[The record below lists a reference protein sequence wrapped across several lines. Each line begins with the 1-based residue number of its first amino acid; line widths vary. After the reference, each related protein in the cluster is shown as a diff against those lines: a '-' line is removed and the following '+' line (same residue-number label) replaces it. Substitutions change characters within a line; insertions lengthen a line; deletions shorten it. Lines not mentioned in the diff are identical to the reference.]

1 MEKGENLS
9 EFRKV
14 LVIGYQ
20 LIPFAPFFL
29 EDSLGFSCFFPLNC
43 V

>member
-14 LVIGYQ
+14 LVIGISIDTFGSNFPGR
-20 LIPFAPFFL
+20 LLGIFL
-29 EDSLGFSCFFPLNC
+29 LFSP
-43 V
+43 